1 MDTTRHVL
9 RTLFRDTTFP
19 LVQHHVESF
28 NAFLETSIPR
38 FVKVSNPFELE
49 LSDGRYI
56 RVYIGGKSG
65 DGLVFRSPVD
75 DIGDAV
81 VPHTCRLDN
90 LTYAVTITG
99 TIDVE
104 YVFPEGK
111 SETRT
116 FENIPIGKLPLM
128 LRSKMCYL
136 TGLDGYSVGECKFE
150 QGGYFIVDG
159 AEKVLLTQELL
170 GNNMFYSGKRDYTP
184 RTAKDE
190 TAKEIAD
197 RKEREA
203 GENAFVARFAE
214 QKETFVGIKSIS
226 EDGSRGPYSH
236 FLIVP
241 PESAYTLRNGHPVGE
256 HYGKDRRV
264 AFITLPGFI
273 EPVPLL
279 SVFRALGVSSD
290 RDLYDMVLATVVD
303 KDRRHYDDIFRQLIL
318 SHESYLRVDM
328 AASDLVILEQ
338 STKRKY
344 KTEVVE
350 NLYDLLFPHIGEEGQ
365 DAGTL
370 FRRKAYML
378 AHMTKMAL
386 DVSLGRAE
394 PSDRDN
400 IQFKRLN
407 TSGDLCF
414 QEFRRIY
421 REMGKSLLLNMDSRI
436 QFERKTYEGR
446 GVLELI
452 KRETIGRYWR
462 SNTLINQFV
471 KSFKGQW
478 GGKNGIS
485 QELSRLSYIGY
496 LSHLRRTNLQIDPSM
511 NSAPPRRL
519 YASQYGL
526 MCPVDSPDGS
536 GVGYIKALATFARI
550 SNASPSATVKK
561 ALLDSGIVRAI
572 ADVHPSTVK
581 PLWTPLFVNSELFG
595 VCVGDTEALHRKLVG
610 DRRSGALSSEV
621 SLAWNRLENTYTIA
635 TDAGRP
641 IRPVYRE
648 GTDSAAVLAAKTWD
662 AVAKTLDYIDAPET
676 AVSRLSLSPF
686 DKTHRSELH
695 MTFVMSAIA
704 NLVPFSD
711 HNPGPRN
718 VFSIAQQ
725 KQACA
730 WYHTNFMKRF
740 DTIAT
745 FLTMPQKPLS
755 QTWMY
760 REIMGAGG
768 CLPYGENALVA
779 ITTYGGHNQED
790 SVMLNS
796 GSLRRGMFHTLYF
809 HSYDLAESMF
819 GNPGQQKPDIENLV
833 LDPSIKTTVGNLI
846 LNPLYKDAVARKEGM
861 NYELLDADGYIKV
874 NSIIDENT
882 ILMGL
887 VTPIV
892 SGSGQITGY
901 RDVSE
906 TTKRGQHGRIDA
918 VYRYT
923 LPNGLKGVKIRVVE
937 ERSPVPGDKMASRH
951 SQKGTC
957 GMLMPEEDMPFTA
970 RGVRPDILFNPH
982 ALPTRMTVGQFLESS
997 CSRLGLDL
1005 GTFID
1010 ATPFTVSNRVAD
1022 LKETMIARGFEPY
1035 GSDILYNGLT
1045 GEMMGVDIFM
1055 GPVYYQRLK
1064 HMVEDK
1070 INYRS
1075 TGPKKLLT
1083 HQPVQGRSNN
1093 GGLALG
1099 EMERDGLIAHGMSK
1113 FLNESFMD
1121 RSDKAE
1127 VQFDRENQ
1135 RFDTSRETLTI
1146 PFAMS
1151 VFAKELEA
1159 MHISVNIQT
1168 SE

>member
-1 MDTTRHVL
+1 MDAPRHVL
-9 RTLFRDTTFP
+9 QTLFRDTTFP

-28 NAFLETSIPR
+28 NSLLETSIPN
-38 FVKVSNPFELE
+38 FIKVSNPFELE
-49 LSDGRYI
+49 LADKRYI
-56 RVYIGGKSG
+56 RVYIGGKTG
-65 DGLVFRSPVD
+65 TEITYQSPVD
-75 DIGDAV
+75 DIGNAI

-90 LTYAVTITG
+90 LTYAVSMTG
-99 TIDVE
+99 KIEIE
-104 YVFPEGK
+104 YVFPEGGK
-111 SETRT
+111 TETKV

-136 TGLDGYSVGECKFE
+136 TGMDGFSVGECKFE
-150 QGGYFIVDG
+150 QGGYFVVDG

-170 GNNMFYSGKRDYTP
+170 GNNMFYSGQRNYTA
-184 RTAKDE
+184 TAIEE
-190 TAKEIAD
+190 TASEATD
-197 RKEREA
+197 RKAREGDA
-203 GENAFVARFAE
+203 GVSANRIAE
-214 QKETFVGIKSIS
+214 PKETFVGIKSIS

-236 FLIVP
+236 FMVVP
-241 PESAYTLRNGHPVGE
+241 PESAYAIKKGEPMGE

-279 SVFRALGVSSD
+279 SVFRALGISSD
-290 RDLYDMVLATVVD
+290 RDLYDMVLSSVAD

-318 SHESYLRVDM
+318 SHETYLNVTRKM
-328 AASDLVILEQ
+328 PDLGVLEQ

-350 NLYDLLFPHIGEEGQ
+350 NLYELLFPHIGGEGQ

-386 DVSLGRAE
+386 DVAIGRAE

-400 IQFKRLN
+400 MRFKRLN

-436 QFERKTYEGR
+436 QFERKTYEGQ
-446 GVLELI
+446 GLVELI
-452 KRETIGRYWR
+452 KRENIGRYWR
-462 SNTLINQFV
+462 SNTLLNQFT

-536 GVGYIKALATFARI
+536 GIGYIKALATFARV
-550 SNASPSATVKK
+550 SNSFPSATVKK
-561 ALLDSGIVRAI
+561 VLLDSKIVRVVE
-572 ADVHPSTVK
+572 DVHPSTMQ
-581 PLWTPLFVNSELFG
+581 PLWTPIFVNSELFG
-595 VCVGDTEALHRKLVG
+595 VCVGNTEALHAALVAA
-610 DRRSGALSSEV
+610 RRSGALGSEV
-621 SLAWNRLENTYTIA
+621 SLAWNRLENEYSIA
-635 TDAGRP
+635 SDAGRP

-648 GTDSAAVLAAKTWD
+648 GARPETVLAAKSWAD
-662 AVAKTLDYIDAPET
+662 IAKNLDYIDAPET

-686 DKTHRSELH
+686 DTKHRSELH
-695 MTFVMSAIA
+695 MTFNMSAIA

-730 WYHTNFMKRF
+730 WYHTNFTKRF

-745 FLTMPQKPLS
+745 FLTMPQKPMS

-768 CLPYGENALVA
+768 CMPYGENALVA

-796 GSLRRGMFHTLYF
+796 GSLRRGMFRTLYF

-846 LNPLYKDAVARKEGM
+846 LNPLYKDSVSRKEGM

-874 NSIIDENT
+874 NSIIDANT

-1005 GTFID
+1005 GAFID
-1010 ATPFTVSNRVAD
+1010 ATPFTVSNRGND

-1099 EMERDGLIAHGMSK
+1099 EMERDGLVAHGMSK

-1121 RSDKAE
+1121 RSDKADL
-1127 VQFDRENQ
+1127 QFDRANQ
-1135 RFDTSRETLTI
+1135 RFDTSRETLSV
-1146 PFAMS
+1146 PFAMG

-1159 MHISVNIQT
+1159 MHISVNVQT
-1168 SE
+1168 SD